1 MVLNARARRF
11 VLLALAVVCL
21 AWTVGMPLLGQRLY
35 PTKQQQPHGA
45 TKYLFYC
52 HVI

>member
-1 MVLNARARRF
+1 
-11 VLLALAVVCL
+11 
-21 AWTVGMPLLGQRLY
+21 LLGQKLY